1 MRTAKVISLSLPPEM
16 EREVQK
22 LAKEERRSISEIMR
36 EAFRQY
42 MTNRDLASV
51 RSEGKKIAQRKKL
64 KPDDVE
70 RIVKEGRR

>member
-1 MRTAKVISLSLPPEM
+1 M
-16 EREVQK
+16 EREAQK

-51 RSEGKKIAQRKKL
+51 HSEGKKIAQRKKL